1 MSSNKPNTTGVKPMP
16 PWGEGPKP
24 PVKVTEEIKLRYLYE
39 LRKSGLM
46 SLSAE
51 LVGVSDQA
59 ILSARKKDPEF
70 EEAVQQAKC
79 RHTDEVLIKAAIERA
94 VNGVQKPIMGGKFKD
109 EIVAYERIYS
119 DSLLSQLLKARSAEF
134 REPGKESGAYDTSN
148 GGVLIIPAAPA
159 TIDDWQEQFGAMA
172 KGTTGRPGGSQ

>member
-1 MSSNKPNTTGVKPMP
+1 MSANKSKLPAEKEPN
-16 PWGEGPKP
+16 WRKP

-51 LVGVSDQA
+51 LVGVSDTA
-59 ILSARKKDPEF
+59 IADARKKDPEF

-94 VNGVQKPIMGGKFKD
+94 VNGVQKPIVGGKFKD
-109 EIVAYERIYS
+109 EIIAYERIYS
-119 DSLLSQLLKARSAEF
+119 DGLLSQLLKARSAEF
-134 REPGKESGAYDTSN
+134 REPGKESGAYDTGN

-159 TIDDWQEQFGAMA
+159 TIDDWQAQFGSMA
-172 KGTTGRPGGSQ
+172 KGTTGRPEGSQ